1 MMPDKDDLQAICRLK
16 RGDIGGLELLI
27 ARYQGKAL
35 RTAFLVT
42 QDEPLAEDVVQEAF
56 VRFFQRA
63 RGFDEARPFEPYFLR
78 SVVNAALNALK
89 KEKKGNCPA
98 EQDTPDLETLLDQ
111 AASVEEQVEFSALK
125 QQIHRALSS
134 LAPRQRA
141 VIVQR
146 YYLQMSEEEMSAA
159 LGAPRGTVKWL
170 LNAARD
176 RLRSLLG
183 AERMAE

>member
-1 MMPDKDDLQAICRLK
+1 M
-16 RGDIGGLELLI
+16 
-27 ARYQGKAL
+27 
-35 RTAFLVT
+35 
-42 QDEPLAEDVVQEAF
+42 
-56 VRFFQRA
+56 
-63 RGFDEARPFEPYFLR
+63 
-78 SVVNAALNALK
+78 VNAALNALK
-89 KEKKGNCPA
+89 KEKKGNFPA

-146 YYLQMSEEEMSAA
+146 YYLQMSEEEISAA